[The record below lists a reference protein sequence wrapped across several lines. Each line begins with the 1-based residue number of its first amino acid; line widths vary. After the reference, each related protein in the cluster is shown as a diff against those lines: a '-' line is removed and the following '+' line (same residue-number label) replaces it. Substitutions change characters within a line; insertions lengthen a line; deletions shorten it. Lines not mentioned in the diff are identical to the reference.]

1 MVGPSAAV
9 RYGGGGAEKMGDG
22 ESRFGAVLKLFWE
35 HKIHGQNTEKNV
47 WKMEDDEF
55 FLLFKK

>member
-1 MVGPSAAV
+1 V
-9 RYGGGGAEKMGDG
+9 RRRRRHGKNGSDDG
-22 ESRFGAVLKLFWE
+22 SRFGAVLEWFWE
-35 HKIHGQNTEKNV
+35 QKIHGQNTEKNV